1 MQKKKA
7 QDNLNP
13 QSKLIIKQR
22 SKNVLSD
29 TKRFQY
35 IGKYLTRFLNK

>member
-22 SKNVLSD
+22 SKNVLSHKMLSIHWQVLD
-29 TKRFQY
+29 KVS
-35 IGKYLTRFLNK
+35 